1 MGIKLRYDAAAV
13 ALPSDQA
20 NRRFGQSLVMQ
31 QQQQKY
37 QTQQAGYDR
46 MFTALRDQNQNMV
59 QQQRDWMQ
67 RDFALNRDKEQRDF
81 AVSRDKLQFEQ
92 QQQLMEQQR
101 QQQFMDEAR
110 KASSGMIINDIQNGH
125 YDPVTAGKLQQ
136 SLVTE
141 LETLGDPKYDATQR
155 AEALAKLRSERALL
169 MEGRMEIPDRPTAQ
183 DNFDQRVVNG
193 PDGSQYIQNGK
204 GDFVPL
210 QPKQQQQPQRPQNA
224 IEFYTQNQDQMQKD
238 VAAELKS
245 LQEQADLGTLPKGV
259 TADRDT
265 AWKNVQDNYNWRQK
279 QLGLIGEPTLAPPLP
294 GSSQQGQDSSPS
306 SQPAPYGQTLKN
318 TFDAYHNDKSDKNY
332 QTYRDAVRS
341 HAILRDLMDKANSLP
356 EGSQEQKEAWILF
369 RKERDKIMAGVPEEK
384 QVQAQAQTPQTQN
397 NWADASGG
405 SSQQGQ
411 NGSTLG
417 DASSDAWSM
426 GEWKDL
432 ANQAGDGRVNSPS
445 TQSQPAQ
452 QQSNQPNAPQNQSS
466 AVKLGDASNYPWLRD
481 QSGNTY
487 PVNTTSQ
494 SQQPAS
500 VPAPDFT
507 ALASSAQDDIDR
519 ALIHT
524 LGNIYQTQPP
534 DVQAAIG
541 KIIDPK
547 ASHDDA
553 RAAEAYLRSKGI
565 NVNQLINPVQGNWD
579 AMKSTN
585 RSLSGVR

>member
-125 YDPVTAGKLQQ
+125 YDPVTARKLQQ

-141 LETLGDPKYDATQR
+141 SEILGDPKYDATQR

-169 MEGRMEIPDRPTAQ
+169 MVGRMEIPDRPTAQ

-245 LQEQADLGTLPKGV
+245 LQEQSDLGTLPKGV

-294 GSSQQGQDSSPS
+294 D
-306 SQPAPYGQTLKN
+306 
-318 TFDAYHNDKSDKNY
+318 
-332 QTYRDAVRS
+332 
-341 HAILRDLMDKANSLP
+341 
-356 EGSQEQKEAWILF
+356 
-369 RKERDKIMAGVPEEK
+369 
-384 QVQAQAQTPQTQN
+384 
-397 NWADASGG
+397 

-565 NVNQLINPVQGNWD
+565 NVNQLI
-579 AMKSTN
+579 
-585 RSLSGVR
+585 SGVR